1 VNDVAAT
8 NIFNDLFRR
17 LRLSLAWVAAQFW
30 ATLLLILAGAAWT
43 RLPDRYAWQ
52 VGITLFVPLVLLAA
66 ALLLQ
71 AGTMRKLFDDDQ
83 KDEQKR
89 TSLAIGAL
97 TLLVWAAIFWAAWA
111 LLDWCSDQVP
121 EWAGYL
127 NSRALAQMR
136 ATLFTYD
143 HIQSWFTILIWIFR
157 WIAVP
162 AKVIPY
168 AMASAQWGWRLPWR
182 KIIHLLF
189 NWRWWLAAVIAAL
202 LAVLWPSHF
211 FSSLPQGTVSH
222 QVWAVVLKLAGAYFL
237 AIVCWIFLLA
247 WCAVLLSRS
256 PGATEKPD
264 DDSLVPA
271 TVGSGPLGKD
281 SVKLPLPEGDD
292 DAQGNA

>member
-1 VNDVAAT
+1 MSDVAAA

-30 ATLLLILAGAAWT
+30 ATLLVFLAVAAWT
-43 RLPDRYAWQ
+43 RLPDTHAWQ

-66 ALLLQ
+66 ALLLE
-71 AGTMRKLFDDDQ
+71 AGTMRKLFN
-83 KDEQKR
+83 DEQKR
-89 TSLAIGAL
+89 ISLAIGAL
-97 TLLVWAAIFWAAWA
+97 TVLVWAAIFWAAWA

-127 NSRALAQMR
+127 NSRASAPLR

-143 HIQSWFTILIWIFR
+143 HIQNWFTILIWIFR

-162 AKVIPY
+162 AKMIPY
-168 AMASAQWGWRLPWR
+168 AMSSAQWGWRLPWR
-182 KIIHLLF
+182 KIIRLLF
-189 NWRWWLAAVIAAL
+189 NWRWWLAVIIAAL

-211 FSSLPQGTVSH
+211 FNSLPQGTVSH
-222 QVWAVVLKLAGAYFL
+222 QVWAVVFKLAGAYFL
-237 AIVCWIFLLA
+237 TIICWVLMLA
-247 WCAVLLSRS
+247 WCAVLLSRG
-256 PGATEKPD
+256 PRATEKSD

-271 TVGSGPLGKD
+271 PVGSGPFGED

-292 DAQGNA
+292 DTRRNA